1 MDCKRIL
8 VISQNPFDECSNNG
22 KTLLSFFSGYPKEK
36 IAQLYLHDGEPLC
49 KKFDNF
55 FRITEKDI
63 LYNVFGRDK
72 KCGKK
77 ISNRVSKL
85 IYQESKETKWK
96 TWPLIR
102 LMREVVW
109 KLPWNKKELFRWLD
123 KYKPEVIFST
133 CGDTLFTYYLT
144 RLIKKR
150 YHSSLAVFITDD
162 YIMPR
167 KNIDIFWQFK
177 RSLIKKNINKI
188 LKEVN
193 YFFTISDV
201 MSAEY
206 KKIFQKK
213 SYVIMNMEKITKL
226 NVPSKQSDLVL
237 VYAGNLE
244 YNRDKVLVE
253 LSKIIY
259 QFNLENNRKV
269 RLETYTNSNITENL
283 REKLCLGENKY
294 GGKLA
299 KKDLEVKLNEA
310 DILVHVE
317 AFDKKNIYD
326 TRFSISTKIYEYLS
340 LGKPI
345 LAIGPEN
352 IASMQFLKDTA
363 CCINDPK
370 YMGKILNVIL
380 SDEKKRKVL
389 AKKSE
394 ELFNAKKQVKE
405 DFWKILNG

>member
-1 MDCKRIL
+1 MDCKKIL

-22 KTLLSFFSGYPKEK
+22 KTLLSFFSGYPKDK
-36 IAQLYLHDGEPLC
+36 IAQLYLHEGEPLC
-49 KKFDNF
+49 KEFDNF

-63 LYNVFGRDK
+63 LYNIFGMTK

-77 ISNRVSKL
+77 ISNRVSEL

-109 KLPWNKKELFRWLD
+109 KLPWNKKELFCWLD

-177 RSLIKKNINKI
+177 RSLIKKNIKRI
-188 LKEVN
+188 LKEAN
-193 YFFTISDV
+193 YFFTISEG
-201 MSAEY
+201 MCAEY

-213 SYVIMNMEKITKL
+213 SYVIMNMEKITKV
-226 NVPSKQSDLVL
+226 NVPSKHSDLVL

-244 YNRDKVLVE
+244 YNRDKVLAE

-259 QFNLENNRKV
+259 QFNLDNKRKV
-269 RLETYTNSNITENL
+269 RLETYTNSSITENL

-310 DILVHVE
+310 DIFVHVE

-370 YMGKILNVIL
+370 YMEKMLNIIL

-394 ELFNAKKQVKE
+394 ELFNAKKQAKE
-405 DFWKILNG
+405 EFWKILNE